1 VRFRGAQI
9 KRGGQ
14 KCGLVI
20 VTRAALTDN
29 IEADRLITALQ
40 NEVFHTPAVV
50 LMAQDS
56 QLGPVFYGRADL
68 VRFLETLDVSQIRWA
83 EYTITSSA
91 RHATKREGRNQ
102 SQFAAHK

>member
-1 VRFRGAQI
+1 
-9 KRGGQ
+9 
-14 KCGLVI
+14 VI

-56 QLGPVFYGRADL
+56 QLGPVYYGRADL

-83 EYTITSSA
+83 EYTTTSSA
-91 RHATKREGRNQ
+91 PHATKREGRNQ
-102 SQFAAHK
+102 SQSAARK